1 MVGSANSRYGQGEQR
16 DEAGPRRRCARLCNC
31 RCNSSKSSQW
41 TAVSLQ
47 MMSDQRPGT
56 KYPHAGLSLLLSP
69 HVSAPF
75 IHVRTD
81 CQPKV
86 GAALSPYYHPH
97 AAYGWD
103 PHGFFSLTANSAG
116 AWSVGSAGTCQRGAP
131 SAACTP
137 PRLGPGPPLKRTS
150 FVAGIWLDTSPTQ
163 KLALPLPLVLA
174 FHCRGWHAAILW
186 LLLARR
192 GRLGAACAVVAPA
205 SALAASAAACA
216 PEPVLLC
223 CCAAPS
229 AASDDSHRCAAR
241 RGGTH
246 PATSCHP
253 PKSVLPPATAP
264 KSQHR
269 GLQHNPPP
277 TPARR

>member
-1 MVGSANSRYGQGEQR
+1 MCPLPLSTCGQIVNRRLVPLFHLIITPTRPMGGTPTVFFTYGEFSRGMVGRLSRYLP
-16 DEAGPRRRCARLCNC
+16 ARRPFRCL
-31 RCNSSKSSQW
+31 
-41 TAVSLQ
+41 
-47 MMSDQRPGT
+47 
-56 KYPHAGLSLLLSP
+56 Y
-69 HVSAPF
+69 SA
-75 IHVRTD
+75 
-81 CQPKV
+81 
-86 GAALSPYYHPH
+86 S
-97 AAYGWD
+97 
-103 PHGFFSLTANSAG
+103 
-116 AWSVGSAGTCQRGAP
+116 
-131 SAACTP
+131 
-137 PRLGPGPPLKRTS
+137 PGPWAAAKEDQFR
-150 FVAGIWLDTSPTQ
+150 GIWLDTSPTQ